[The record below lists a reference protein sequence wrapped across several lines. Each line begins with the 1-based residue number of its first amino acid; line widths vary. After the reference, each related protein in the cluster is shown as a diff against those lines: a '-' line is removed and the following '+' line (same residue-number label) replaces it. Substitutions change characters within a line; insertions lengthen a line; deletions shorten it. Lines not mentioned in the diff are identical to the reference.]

1 MANNN
6 NHNRSV
12 VNLNSIEKLSGAD
25 NYHQWSVLMKAFL
38 KRERLWATIEAP
50 TDGAMDDNPQ
60 RIADAFVHIFFSLD
74 KVPLGN
80 VEDELSPEEA

>member
-6 NHNRSV
+6 NHNRSI
-12 VNLNSIEKLSGAD
+12 VNLNSIEKLSRAD

-38 KRERLWATIEAP
+38 KRERLWATIKAP
-50 TDGAMDDNPQ
+50 TDGAIDDNAK
-60 RIADAFVHIFFSLD
+60 RMADALVNIFFSLD

-80 VEDELSPEEA
+80 AGRGLE